1 MFLSGFIRSRL
12 RGCLTASVLGVLCGL
27 VLVSGPG
34 GAAVADV
41 PDPTDSTAVV
51 NVSVGADRDTATT
64 ITPLAGVTFGLF
76 SAQPTEYEPFDG
88 YTTGTPLYTCVSDAD
103 GDCSVEVPVGA
114 GGITPGTRL
123 WVAPVAGPSG
133 WYANP
138 VFQTAPLTGA
148 AGRVQTRHVFQT
160 PPLYAGQ
167 TYRSGSGGF
176 MSDPGTQTTPP
187 STISQY
193 TTRVASGGVW
203 PLSRVNP
210 DLPTQC
216 GLKVA
221 FVVDLSASVQ
231 GSVTA
236 LKSAADSFV
245 DALRGTP
252 SQAALFTFSTDSPAV
267 NAGPNSGL
275 MPVATTADANRFKQ
289 LYSGWTESTANGY
302 TNWDRGLG
310 AVAAVNESD
319 DPDEHFD
326 LAIVLTDGNPTAFG
340 PQGPGYPQPAGF
352 TRFREMENAIA
363 SANRVKAED
372 TRIVSVGVGDGLDQG
387 ATANL
392 RAISGRTAY
401 DGTDIAE
408 ADFIQAAD
416 YAEVGR
422 DLHDLVLSAC
432 APSISVIKQIV
443 PHGGTAD
450 DAYTPA
456 EGWQFTAEPDNPAVT
471 VTPTSGTT
479 SPQTGALNFDLA
491 FEAEDSPAGVTV
503 AEDPQTAQ
511 GYTPFPVDGQ
521 NAVCVNKSEDDAP
534 VEVTNSGTTGFHV
547 DVGLQDAVSCVVL
560 DQAPDVNAAS
570 VVIHKRWQVT
580 TAAGTQTYEE
590 GDQPSD
596 LQARLHLTGPGDQGA
611 MDQPWSVERH
621 GYRAGDSATVSEEVD
636 LRLPGC
642 TFEGGRINGPG
653 ADGVP
658 LPADAPTADITL
670 GAGSNEFTV
679 TNGVDCRSRLTL
691 VKEVVGDADP
701 DAWILHAIA
710 PQGALPGPQGTSG
723 VSAEV
728 TPDVTYQL
736 AERLGSDDPD
746 LLNYRQ
752 DDFRSDPSE
761 HPDSTGSMDCAI
773 TRNGQPVNGF
783 AQGADGSVVVPLG
796 QDVTCTAVNRTAQLT
811 LIKNVE
817 GGDAAPG
824 DFALTV
830 TPVDP
835 DPVGIPTQTV
845 PGASTPGNSINVR
858 PGQEYRITES
868 PQSGYRLESVV
879 CTIGDT
885 THTGQTLVIPAG
897 YNALCTVTNSHEGH
911 PKPPSG
917 GHKPPFHGDGH
928 KPPPGGHK
936 PPLGWH
942 NPPPGGHKP
951 WPYGDGHGS

>member
-1 MFLSGFIRSRL
+1 M
-12 RGCLTASVLGVLCGL
+12 
-27 VLVSGPG
+27 
-34 GAAVADV
+34 
-41 PDPTDSTAVV
+41 
-51 NVSVGADRDTATT
+51 
-64 ITPLAGVTFGLF
+64 
-76 SAQPTEYEPFDG
+76 
-88 YTTGTPLYTCVSDAD
+88 
-103 GDCSVEVPVGA
+103 
-114 GGITPGTRL
+114 
-123 WVAPVAGPSG
+123 
-133 WYANP
+133 
-138 VFQTAPLTGA
+138 
-148 AGRVQTRHVFQT
+148 FQT
-160 PPLYAGQ
+160 PPLCARQ

-210 DLPTQC
+210 DLPTQCGLKVALC

-319 DPDEHFD
+319 DTDEHFD
-326 LAIVLTDGNPTAFG
+326 LTIVLTDGNPTAFG

-471 VTPTSGTT
+471 VTPTVKRPPRRPERSTSTWPSRPRTRPRASPSRRIRRPRRATPPSPSTGRTPSASTRARTT
-479 SPQTGALNFDLA
+479 RPSRSPT
-491 FEAEDSPAGVTV
+491 PA
-503 AEDPQTAQ
+503 
-511 GYTPFPVDGQ
+511 
-521 NAVCVNKSEDDAP
+521 
-534 VEVTNSGTTGFHV
+534 
-547 DVGLQDAVSCVVL
+547 
-560 DQAPDVNAAS
+560 
-570 VVIHKRWQVT
+570 R
-580 TAAGTQTYEE
+580 
-590 GDQPSD
+590 
-596 LQARLHLTGPGDQGA
+596 
-611 MDQPWSVERH
+611 
-621 GYRAGDSATVSEEVD
+621 
-636 LRLPGC
+636 
-642 TFEGGRINGPG
+642 
-653 ADGVP
+653 
-658 LPADAPTADITL
+658 
-670 GAGSNEFTV
+670 
-679 TNGVDCRSRLTL
+679 
-691 VKEVVGDADP
+691 
-701 DAWILHAIA
+701 
-710 PQGALPGPQGTSG
+710 
-723 VSAEV
+723 
-728 TPDVTYQL
+728 
-736 AERLGSDDPD
+736 
-746 LLNYRQ
+746 
-752 DDFRSDPSE
+752 
-761 HPDSTGSMDCAI
+761 PDSTSMSGSR
-773 TRNGQPVNGF
+773 TP
-783 AQGADGSVVVPLG
+783 S
-796 QDVTCTAVNRTAQLT
+796 AV
-811 LIKNVE
+811 
-817 GGDAAPG
+817 
-824 DFALTV
+824 
-830 TPVDP
+830 
-835 DPVGIPTQTV
+835 
-845 PGASTPGNSINVR
+845 SSSIRR
-858 PGQEYRITES
+858 PI
-868 PQSGYRLESVV
+868 
-879 CTIGDT
+879 
-885 THTGQTLVIPAG
+885 
-897 YNALCTVTNSHEGH
+897 
-911 PKPPSG
+911 
-917 GHKPPFHGDGH
+917 
-928 KPPPGGHK
+928 
-936 PPLGWH
+936 
-942 NPPPGGHKP
+942 
-951 WPYGDGHGS
+951 